1 VAPVTL
7 SIERNGRVAVV
18 TFRRAEQLNAI
29 SSAMQAEITETFEA
43 LGQDDDVGAIV
54 VTGEGRGFMAGA
66 DIKEY
71 AAHSEPAFDDFQS
84 RGRRM
89 YAAIEQNRKPVIA
102 AVNGYALGG
111 GFELVLCCD
120 LVVASRDAKLGLPE
134 IKLALIPGGGGTQRS
149 VRRLGRN
156 RANYLLLT
164 GGIFPAANFEAWGLV
179 NEVVDP
185 VELMPRALALA
196 TEIAAAP
203 VEATGGLKGLTQL
216 AEGNADLS
224 HGLDREGEVVRRLFR
239 SEVAKERVRAFA
251 EKSAA
256 RAKR

>member
-1 VAPVTL
+1 LPPVTL
-7 SIERNGRVAVV
+7 SIERHGRVAVV
-18 TFRRAEQLNAI
+18 AFRRAEQLNAI

-43 LGQDDDVGAIV
+43 LGGDDGVGAIV

-71 AAHSEPAFDDFQS
+71 ASQSEPAFDDFQS

-89 YAAIEQNRKPVIA
+89 YDAIEQNPKPVIA

-120 LVVASRDAKLGLPE
+120 LVVASRDAKFGLPE
-134 IKLALIPGGGGTQRS
+134 IKLALVPGGGGTQRS
-149 VRRLGRN
+149 VRRFGRN

-164 GGIFPAANFEAWGLV
+164 GGIFPAEIFEAWGLV

-203 VEATGGLKGLTQL
+203 VEATGGLKWLTQL
-216 AEGNADLS
+216 AEASADLS
-224 HGLDREGEVVRRLFR
+224 PGLDRESELVRRLFR